1 MNNNHSKSSTVKK
14 VIVSVIALIA
24 VIGGIFGARA
34 YVSSGKTAGVIQVI
48 NLADTWVENAS
59 SGYGQISQGGTQM
72 VFLDTSMLVYKIY
85 VSPGDHV
92 AKGDPLIQYDA
103 TQAKLAADNYRIRY
117 EMAKRDLK
125 EARERLEYLK
135 TFRPYVEPTPVIK
148 TFEGLVDTTYNPN
161 PSDEN
166 LPDNISYTGSGTE
179 EDPYVI
185 VIDVNLD
192 TPISKATFEDF
203 LRIKERQYAPDPV
216 VPGDEGENE
225 GTEPVDPSIPPEGGN
240 ESAGTDPISSEG
252 PTNPQSP
259 TEPETPAEDKDRP
272 FTLPDEYRFEFH
284 VWESFGRNDS
294 VIIAVVKDVTQRD
307 ETGKDPGKGRDFWFG
322 RTFDATNEND
332 TFTFSEWFEIDKS
345 TGEVIDNRKKQD
357 FENNQEL
364 STDRYFDVSC
374 RPSAYPDPVEIPEQ
388 NMYTQEEINEMILNQ
403 TQLIRSQELAVSQ
416 AELDYRKAKQTA
428 TDGIVRA
435 AQDGTVTEV
444 GDPYAPQGDKALIQ
458 VKGGDGYEITS
469 TISELQL
476 GSIKVGDEITITM
489 WSNGMTYTGKIK
501 EISPYSTTN
510 NMSYE
515 GQAGNV
521 SYYPYTAVLTDCEDE
536 LQPWDGGEIRFMSDS
551 SKSKALFLLQSSF
564 IREENGRSYVL
575 KANEEGRLEKQY
587 IEVGRILYGGYMV
600 EIYGGL
606 SLEDYI
612 AFPYGKNGVEGAK
625 ADYESGVM
633 GW

>member
-1 MNNNHSKSSTVKK
+1 MNNNHSKSSTAKK

-59 SGYGQISQGGTQM
+59 SGYGQITQGGTQM

-103 TQAKLAADNYRIRY
+103 TQAKLAADNYRIHY

-135 TFRPYVEPTPVIK
+135 TFRPYVEPTPVYKTYKTPIRVLLTEDGLATQAFEADSIK
-148 TFEGLVDTTYNPN
+148 GDGTKENPF
-161 PSDEN
+161 
-166 LPDNISYTGSGTE
+166 
-179 EDPYVI
+179 
-185 VIDVNLD
+185 VIDVNLN
-192 TPISKATFEDF
+192 TEISKEMIAYLLNYDEEAILPNTVPKVKPEPDSATDGGETT
-203 LRIKERQYAPDPV
+203 EPTDPSQDVNPPGGEGGDTDPSGEEEEEIEYEESTV
-216 VPGDEGENE
+216 VP
-225 GTEPVDPSIPPEGGN
+225 
-240 ESAGTDPISSEG
+240 
-252 PTNPQSP
+252 Q
-259 TEPETPAEDKDRP
+259 K
-272 FTLPDEYRFEFH
+272 YFEFH
-284 VWESFGRNDS
+284 IWESYQGMDSVQIATVGSKEDEDGIHRHAWMQEMFENPARGFFTFDSLIKMMPTAEIVFNDS
-294 VIIAVVKDVTQRD
+294 DKDLL
-307 ETGKDPGKGRDFWFG
+307 EHAMKL
-322 RTFDATNEND
+322 
-332 TFTFSEWFEIDKS
+332 FTITKRGD
-345 TGEVIDNRKKQD
+345 
-357 FENNQEL
+357 
-364 STDRYFDVSC
+364 
-374 RPSAYPDPVEIPEQ
+374 AYPDPVEIPEQ
-388 NMYTQEEINEMILNQ
+388 NMYSQEEINEMILNQ

-501 EISPYSTTN
+501 EISPYPTNN

-521 SYYPYTAVLTDCEDE
+521 SYYPYTAVLIDCEDE

-551 SKSKALFLLQSSF
+551 SNSKALFLLQSSF